1 MPLGNKKNGVGRR
14 ALRLAI
20 ATAVALLVVA
30 CGGGGSDGGTVIA
43 PPPPPPPPPVAKV
56 EAYRFLNQA
65 TMGAT
70 ETEAQRLI
78 GLGDSSNAYGRWI
91 DAEIAKPASTLRP
104 HVETAYVTLA
114 AGANFN
120 LVQLNAPRVEKW
132 FENALRG
139 DDQLRQRVA
148 FALSQI
154 MVVSQVGALQN
165 LGFATADFYDM
176 LSRNAFGNFRVLLED
191 VTLHPAMGVYLSMLG
206 NQRAVSGTN
215 LRPDENYARELMQL
229 FAIGLVELNTN
240 GSTRLDSA
248 GQPIPTY
255 DQTAIEGFARV
266 FTGWKWACP
275 STNANCTF
283 NNVRPQIVPVA
294 GYNQVLPMRLYP
306 EQHEPGSKQLLNYPG
321 VALAN
326 GLLPAGQT
334 GAQDLA
340 AALDNIF
347 NHPNVGPFIA
357 KQLIQKLV
365 TSNPSPAYV
374 QRVAERFNNDGSGRR
389 GNLEAVVRAVLLD
402 SEARSAPTGS
412 NAGKVKEPV
421 LRLTQFWRAYGARAA
436 SGRFAVQAGTFP
448 GGVSTIFGQGPGQSP
463 SVFNFFS
470 PFYAPPGEI
479 STGNLVAPEL
489 QLATEFLN
497 TEVTNFFWT
506 QAIRR
511 TTAQTNLGADIM
523 FIDTTAEQGVVA
535 DSAALLD
542 RVAEKLLGGATQMS
556 TTLRTEAR
564 AQIDRTTAGTAN
576 ANNTRVADAIYF
588 VVTSPEFVLQR

>member
-1 MPLGNKKNGVGRR
+1 
-14 ALRLAI
+14 
-20 ATAVALLVVA
+20 
-30 CGGGGSDGGTVIA
+30 
-43 PPPPPPPPPVAKV
+43 
-56 EAYRFLNQA
+56 
-65 TMGAT
+65 
-70 ETEAQRLI
+70 
-78 GLGDSSNAYGRWI
+78 
-91 DAEIAKPASTLRP
+91 
-104 HVETAYVTLA
+104 
-114 AGANFN
+114 
-120 LVQLNAPRVEKW
+120 
-132 FENALRG
+132 
-139 DDQLRQRVA
+139 
-148 FALSQI
+148 
-154 MVVSQVGALQN
+154 
-165 LGFATADFYDM
+165 
-176 LSRNAFGNFRVLLED
+176 
-191 VTLHPAMGVYLSMLG
+191 
-206 NQRAVSGTN
+206 
-215 LRPDENYARELMQL
+215 
-229 FAIGLVELNTN
+229 
-240 GSTRLDSA
+240 
-248 GQPIPTY
+248 
-255 DQTAIEGFARV
+255 
-266 FTGWKWACP
+266 
-275 STNANCTF
+275 
-283 NNVRPQIVPVA
+283 
-294 GYNQVLPMRLYP
+294 
-306 EQHEPGSKQLLNYPG
+306 LLNYPG

-436 SGRFAVQAGTFP
+436 SGRFAVQAGNFP

-523 FIDTTAEQGVVA
+523 FIDTTAEQGVVT